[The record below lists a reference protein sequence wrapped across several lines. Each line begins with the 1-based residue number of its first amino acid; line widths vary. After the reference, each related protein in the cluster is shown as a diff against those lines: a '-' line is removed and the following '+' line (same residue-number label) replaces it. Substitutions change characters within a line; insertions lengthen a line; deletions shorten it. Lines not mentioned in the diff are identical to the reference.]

1 MLMGSVVDDGMSRND
16 LDERNTISRQE
27 RLVTTFRE
35 RMTEGQRFEDTGQYR
50 QEFFE
55 EVIDRAEDVI
65 LFFRLCCG
73 ITVLM

>member
-1 MLMGSVVDDGMSRND
+1 MLMDSVLDDGISRND
-16 LDERNTISRQE
+16 LHERNIISRQE
-27 RLVTTFRE
+27 RLATAFRE

-65 LFFRLCCG
+65 FFRLCCC